1 MKAILVAGLLTAIAS
16 QAAMGQ
22 TAAPAPAP
30 GQTATPPGTTAP
42 AAPAAPARATRRS
55 GTGCTCRRRSGTG
68 CTCRRRSG
76 TGCCRRSGT
85 GSTCCRRSGTGS
97 TVCRPERPGQ
107 HLPGAPRLHQGA
119 ASCTCRG
126 SSVRGAGASRCSG
139 CRPCAAIE
147 LGFGPGCPTETGN
160 RGWIGPADRRAE
172 RSGGWRAPKLRNSR
186 PPRGPARMRRRLP
199 ESRHRHQRRRRA
211 RRSSPC

>member
-42 AAPAAPARATRRS
+42 AAPAAPAARHPPLRHRLHLPPPLRHRLHLPPLRHRLHLLPPLRHRQHRLSPRPARPTSARS
-55 GTGCTCRRRSGTG
+55 PSPSSRRRLL
-68 CTCRRRSG
+68 
-76 TGCCRRSGT
+76 
-85 GSTCCRRSGTGS
+85 
-97 TVCRPERPGQ
+97 
-107 HLPGAPRLHQGA
+107 HLPGLQRPRRRRQP
-119 ASCTCRG
+119 
-126 SSVRGAGASRCSG
+126 CSG

-172 RSGGWRAPKLRNSR
+172 RSGGGEPQNSATAGHPGVRPECAADFRNS
-186 PPRGPARMRRRLP
+186 GTDTSGAAEHAEAL
-199 ESRHRHQRRRRA
+199 RA
-211 RRSSPC
+211 EA